1 MGGGGGEVGR
11 AAGVQR
17 RGVKAVRGA
26 ERAAGHAVLRG
37 KGNGL
42 QRADPAAVF
51 VPFGLYHRVGRG
63 MVGHGG
69 RPQVKSA
76 LLGRLRGEAQVDEG
90 RALGRRGMGESTDDG
105 LY

>member
-1 MGGGGGEVGR
+1 GEVGR

-26 ERAAGHAVLRG
+26 GRAAGHAVLRG

-51 VPFGLYHRVGRG
+51 VP
-63 MVGHGG
+63 
-69 RPQVKSA
+69 SA
-76 LLGRLRGEAQVDEG
+76 SGAAWSAMEDARW
-90 RALGRRGMGESTDDG
+90 
-105 LY
+105 